1 MSPTIITTGVPYA
14 QLLDDFRALLRAER
28 EQAAHPAA
36 PPSAPVEETI
46 TIREAAKRLNVCQQ
60 TIHTWKKNG
69 LLVYY
74 KLGSRTYLKWSEVT
88 AAMRGERRT
97 VKTKKA

>member
-1 MSPTIITTGVPYA
+1 MSPTIITTGIEYA
-14 QLLDDFRALLRAER
+14 QMLDDLRALVRYEIN
-28 EQAAHPAA
+28 QAPQPTALPAA
-36 PPSAPVEETI
+36 TTEETV

-74 KLGSRTYLKWSEVT
+74 KLGSRTYLKWGEVV
-88 AAMRGERRT
+88 AAMRGEQRT